1 MLNSEGDNLFI
12 SEAGDVD
19 SVVVESADSGAGLS
33 RPVPRSES
41 DPLPL
46 WLASVVMNL
55 IGWSA
60 PAEWSAEL
68 QAMIIA
74 RSESHW
80 SVIIRK

>member
-1 MLNSEGDNLFI
+1 MLNSDGDNLFI
-12 SEAGDVD
+12 REAGDVE
-19 SVVVESADSGAGLS
+19 SVVVESLAGGAGLS

-60 PAEWSAEL
+60 QAEWSVEL
-68 QAMIIA
+68 QKPIIA
-74 RSESHW
+74 CGSGLRAL
-80 SVIIRK
+80 VFGL

>member
-46 WLASVVMNL
+46 WLASVVMNPDRL
-55 IGWSA
+55 ECTSRMERRTPETDNSTRERNANFG
-60 PAEWSAEL
+60 L
-68 QAMIIA
+68 G
-74 RSESHW
+74 H
-80 SVIIRK
+80 